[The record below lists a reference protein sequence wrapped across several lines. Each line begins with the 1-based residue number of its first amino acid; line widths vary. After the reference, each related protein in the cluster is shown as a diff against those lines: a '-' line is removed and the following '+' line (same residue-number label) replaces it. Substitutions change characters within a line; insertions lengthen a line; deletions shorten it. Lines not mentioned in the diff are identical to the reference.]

1 MGEIILITGLLTT
14 LALAASLLAGRLRV
28 PALLLFLAIGMA
40 IGSDGFGFVDFADY
54 ELARDVGI
62 VALALIIFEG
72 GLTTNA
78 ESLRSV
84 AGTAAL
90 LSVGGT
96 LLTAVITGAA
106 AILLFDLPT
115 LEGMLLGGII
125 ASTDAAAVFAV
136 MRGSA
141 LPPRT
146 QHMLEGE
153 AASNDPVAILLVI
166 GFIEWIQQPDYGA
179 LDMLWLFVKQ
189 LGLGAVVGVAVG
201 ILAVRLLRRIDLPT
215 IGLYPV
221 ASLAVAA
228 IAFGIPDVLG
238 GSGFLAV
245 YAAGL
250 VLGSSPIPAKRTV
263 SAFHT
268 GLAWLAQLSMFF
280 TLGLLVFPSHLG
292 DVAVEG
298 TLLALVL
305 AFVARPVAV
314 AITTAFGP
322 LSARERLLVG
332 WAGLRGAVPVVLAT
346 FPVIAGIPDSLEF
359 FNIIFFAV
367 VFSLL
372 LQGPTFEPLARRL
385 GLTVEAPPL
394 PDPIAEIGSSRRLGA
409 EVVEYEVG
417 PQDAAAGARVRDLG
431 LPREAVVSVI
441 VRDGNALPPR
451 GSMRLLAGDHL
462 HILVRREAS
471 AELADLVERWR
482 RGPLGPPPRPPRVVR
497 GVAPVF
503 TIKPFSEEVVDGE
516 MTRPE
521 RVVGEPVVA
530 RLRIRRDQ
538 PGALVRLADG
548 RYAVVGP
555 IVMVGARDDLANYAR
570 RRARAA
576 DSDERAWLQTVV
588 GALAADTFS

>member
-1 MGEIILITGLLTT
+1 VGEIILITGVLTT
-14 LALAASLLAGRLRV
+14 VALAASLLAGRVRV

-40 IGSDGFGFVDFADY
+40 IGSDGLDLVDFSDY

-84 AGTAAL
+84 AGTAAV
-90 LSVGGT
+90 LSIGGT

-106 AILLFDLPT
+106 AVLLFDLGT

-146 QHMLEGE
+146 AHMLEGE

-166 GFIEWIQQPDYGA
+166 GFIQWIQQPDYGA
-179 LDMLWLFVKQ
+179 LDMLWLLIKQ

-201 ILAVRLLRRIDLPT
+201 VVAVRVLRRIDLPT

-250 VLGSSPIPAKRTV
+250 VLGSSLIPAKRTV
-263 SAFHT
+263 TAFHT
-268 GLAWLAQLSMFF
+268 GLAWLSQLSMFF
-280 TLGLLVFPSHLG
+280 TLGLLVFPSQLG
-292 DVAVEG
+292 DVALEG

-305 AFVARPVAV
+305 AFIARPVAV
-314 AITTAFGP
+314 AITTALGP
-322 LSARERLLVG
+322 LTRAERVLVG

-346 FPVIAGIPDSLEF
+346 FPVIAGIPESVDF

-385 GLTVEAPPL
+385 GLTVDSPPL
-394 PDPIAEIGSSRRLGA
+394 PEPIAEIGSSRRLGA
-409 EVVEYEVG
+409 EVVEYEIG
-417 PQDAAAGARVRDLG
+417 AGDAAANARVRDLG

-451 GSMRLLAGDHL
+451 GSMRLAPGDHL

-471 AELADLVERWR
+471 RELAELVERWR
-482 RGPLGPPPRPPRVVR
+482 NGPLGPPPRPPRSVR
-497 GVAPVF
+497 GVAPIF
-503 TIKPFSEEVVDGE
+503 TVKPLADDVVEGE
-516 MTRPE
+516 ITRPQK
-521 RVVGEPVVA
+521 VLGEPVVA
-530 RLRIRRDQ
+530 RLRVRRDE
-538 PGALVRLADG
+538 PGALVLLADG
-548 RYAVVGP
+548 RYAVLGP
-555 IVMVGARDDLANYAR
+555 IVMVGSRDDLANYAR
-570 RRARAA
+570 RRAQRAE
-576 DSDERAWLQTVV
+576 SDEKAWLQTVV
-588 GALAADTFS
+588 GALAADTFT

>member
-538 PGALVRLADG
+538 PGALVLLADG